1 MSIFLGTKIP
11 MFLDIPIVLGI
22 AETVV
27 MPLVLKLLI
36 MLRPSLNLKL
46 GRLFISNDWTPNST
60 NKLSMSIYRY
70 IFKRIYYSLVVFTTV
85 LFKFSLVSLNKFA
98 FYVYLNL

>member
-1 MSIFLGTKIP
+1 ML
-11 MFLDIPIVLGI
+11 LDIPIVLGI

-46 GRLFISNDWTPNST
+46 GRVFISNRQLNPE
-60 NKLSMSIYRY
+60 
-70 IFKRIYYSLVVFTTV
+70 
-85 LFKFSLVSLNKFA
+85 LNKQ
-98 FYVYLNL
+98 VEHVNLSLHF